1 MIQNEEQSEWVTGG
15 TVIVFGYSDYVEQMD
30 TETKDRMLP
39 SISEIRQNAENSEE
53 LIISSIE
60 EFENSGYSA
69 IELDYHYKSDNYHS
83 KDIYVTN
90 ESKDQNY
97 FSVQVQ
103 MAMDVVDE
111 ETADKILDSLVIA
124 E

>member
-60 EFENSGYSA
+60 EFENSVYSA